1 MTLLPFLHRVAER
14 SDLSTEEARQAMAVL
29 LEGSASPSEVAAF
42 LVALRMKGET
52 ANELAGFARGM
63 REQMIPVDIGD
74 VVDNCGTGGDA
85 PGTFNI
91 STTASFVIAGAGAR
105 VAKHGNRAISSR
117 SGAADVLEA
126 LGVCVTA
133 TADEAA
139 QLIRDVGIAFLFAP
153 AFHPAMKHVQP
164 VRREL
169 KMRTVFNLLGPLAN
183 PARAQ
188 AQVIGVPSVEAA
200 ELVAKALQTLG
211 ARRVFVVHG
220 HGGLDEIS
228 TTGPTD
234 VFEVAGG
241 TIQPH
246 VWTPKD
252 FGVPQA
258 ELSDL
263 IGGDATYNASILRD
277 VLEGQKGAKAG
288 ARRDIVVVN
297 AAAGLVA
304 AGLAKDLLE
313 GVAAAEKSI
322 DSGAAFEKLE
332 MLRKYRSV

>member
-1 MTLLPFLHRVAER
+1 MSLLPFLHRIAER
-14 SDLSTEEARQAMAVL
+14 SDLTAAEARQAMGVL
-29 LEGSASPSEVAAF
+29 LEGGASASEVAAF
-42 LVALRMKGET
+42 LTALRMKGET
-52 ANELAGFARGM
+52 ASELAGFARGM
-63 REQMIPVDIGD
+63 REHMIAVEAEG

-85 PGTFNI
+85 GGTFNI
-91 STTASFVIAGAGAR
+91 STTASFVIAGAGGR

-126 LGVCVTA
+126 LGVNFTA
-133 TADEAA
+133 SAEDAA
-139 QLIRDVGIAFLFAP
+139 RLIRDVGIAFLFAP

-188 AQVIGVPSVEAA
+188 SQVIGVPSLAAA
-200 ELVAKALQTLG
+200 ELVAEALRLLD

-220 HGGLDEIS
+220 EGGLDEVS
-228 TTGPTD
+228 TIGPTD

-241 TIQPH
+241 DVKKN
-246 VWTPKD
+246 VWTPED
-252 FGVPQA
+252 FGVPRAQMR
-258 ELSDL
+258 DL
-263 IGGDATYNASILRD
+263 TGGDAVYNASILRD
-277 VLEGQKGAKAG
+277 VLEGQRG

-304 AGLAKDLLE
+304 AGLAKDLRE
-313 GVAAAEKSI
+313 GVALAEKSI
-322 DSGAAFEKLE
+322 DSGAALSKLE
-332 MLRKYRSV
+332 ALREHRPV

>member
-14 SDLSTEEARQAMAVL
+14 SDLTADEARDAMGVL
-29 LEGSASPSEVAAF
+29 LEGNASGSEIAAF

-52 ANELAGFARGM
+52 ARELAGFARGM
-63 REQMIPVDIGD
+63 REHMIAVDAGE
-74 VVDNCGTGGDA
+74 VVDNCGTGGDS

-91 STTASFVIAGAGAR
+91 STTASFVVAGAGAR

-139 QLIRDVGIAFLFAP
+139 HLIREVGIAFLFAP

-188 AQVIGVPSVEAA
+188 AQVIGVPSVATA
-200 ELVAKALQTLG
+200 ELVAEAVQMLG
-211 ARRVFVVHG
+211 A
-220 HGGLDEIS
+220 
-228 TTGPTD
+228 
-234 VFEVAGG
+234 
-241 TIQPH
+241 
-246 VWTPKD
+246 
-252 FGVPQA
+252 
-258 ELSDL
+258 
-263 IGGDATYNASILRD
+263 
-277 VLEGQKGAKAG
+277 
-288 ARRDIVVVN
+288 
-297 AAAGLVA
+297 
-304 AGLAKDLLE
+304 
-313 GVAAAEKSI
+313 
-322 DSGAAFEKLE
+322 
-332 MLRKYRSV
+332 